1 MQQNSSDS
9 YKSRHTVMG
18 IIFDINRRVEEI
30 YKATK
35 DREQKEHRPFG
46 DILQEELGKR
56 KAIKNTDQ
64 SSSR

>member
-1 MQQNSSDS
+1 
-9 YKSRHTVMG
+9 MG

>member
-1 MQQNSSDS
+1 
-9 YKSRHTVMG
+9 MG
-18 IIFDINRRVEEI
+18 IIFDINRKVEEI

-46 DILQEELGKR
+46 DILQEELK
-56 KAIKNTDQ
+56 KATKNTDQ